1 MLSVSASSNELF
13 VSSNVT
19 LVYNYFKM
27 NMKID
32 KIHGFYNCIS
42 NFASLYIENYKVV
55 ENVDRHVRSMLR

>member
-13 VSSNVT
+13 VSSSVT

-42 NFASLYIENYKVV
+42 NFASLYIEN
-55 ENVDRHVRSMLR
+55 